1 MPTTPRARQV
11 REAVLAEMKSFLR
24 GVPSVPAGEIKRD
37 YHWNQRRGMPPRQR
51 AEMVL
56 AWIVYQR
63 GIDEAA
69 RAILAAAV
77 GTDICP
83 KPTCSKRYKV
93 LQVGKSVINLVHG
106 FTRPHC
112 MTKRPEKVRF
122 TEESVRVKQELVK
135 MLDNVYWIWVKDHV
149 KESVENEVRELS
161 DLRRRWLARKGTKQA
176 WTSEQWRNT
185 VAEIKSGEWAAER
198 VVEQAEKLAEQR
210 DRDARQAAA
219 VLKPEWC
226 LGCWKYRNRKV
237 LKKHLGPH
245 DQELRPTTT
254 VDDQQEH
261 EQKEGD

>member
-77 GTDICP
+77 GKDICP

-210 DRDARQAAA
+210 DREARQAAA

-226 LGCWKYRNRKV
+226 LGCWKYRNRKF
-237 LKKHLGPH
+237 
-245 DQELRPTTT
+245 
-254 VDDQQEH
+254 
-261 EQKEGD
+261 